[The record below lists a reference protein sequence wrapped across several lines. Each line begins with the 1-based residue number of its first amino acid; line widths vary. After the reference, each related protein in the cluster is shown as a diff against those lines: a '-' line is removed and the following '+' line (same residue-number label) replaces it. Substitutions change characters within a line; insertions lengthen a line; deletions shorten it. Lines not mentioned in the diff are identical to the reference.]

1 MLCSNL
7 SKKTL
12 KAIGGPDIIAD
23 EAYYIAINSEV
34 SPFYKMKIY
43 CSVAKIFRFKLTS
56 LLTIGK

>member
-23 EAYYIAINSEV
+23 KAYYIAINITFDYRKV
-34 SPFYKMKIY
+34 KVQKVLGPNFKGY
-43 CSVAKIFRFKLTS
+43 RF
-56 LLTIGK
+56 